1 MTRQLWFEM
10 LDKWLLLDFI
20 LLAFSYGLSWIIIFQ
35 LGFKILKVDMQFQ
48 RIIPGVIC
56 GIVITFLKPFLP
68 GILYFLTIL
77 IPLIIYLK
85 FYGKTKWVIAC
96 WIAVL
101 LLLFTTIG
109 PMLLISPFSKDR
121 AIISFL
127 FETRYGTMLGTLI
140 ECLIPAVLLVLLKI
154 YNFSLIPS
162 PGKLLNIMDFFDIYL
177 FGALLFWCYDSFL
190 KIWEAVRNSP
200 QQLLFKPVS
209 VWIVSAGAILAFYI
223 KKVNSQ
229 KKMEYALKKIQELD
243 AFNKDLNEKNLK
255 LEQYKEIVNT
265 FTFMSQSP
273 AVSTDS
279 TGEPGKVSKRYELPQ
294 IKITKR
300 ELSVIELI
308 VGGKSN
314 KEIADFLALS
324 EGRVRN
330 IITKIFGKLNLQ
342 DRTQVAVYALDNNL
356 VKRDCTNSPSSI

>member
-1 MTRQLWFEM
+1 MARQLWLEM
-10 LDKWLLLDFI
+10 FSKCLFLDFI

-35 LGFKILKVDMQFQ
+35 LGYKILKVAIRFKQ
-48 RIIPGVIC
+48 IIPGVIL
-56 GIVITFLKPFLP
+56 GISISFLKPYLP
-68 GILYFLTIL
+68 GILHFLFIM
-77 IPLIIYLK
+77 IPLILHLK

-96 WIAVL
+96 WVTFL

-127 FETRYGTMLGTLI
+127 FGTRYGTVLGTLV
-140 ECLIPAVLLVLLKI
+140 ECLIPTVLLIFLKL
-154 YNFSLIPS
+154 YNFSLVPS
-162 PGKLLNIMDFFDIYL
+162 PGKILNIVDFFDVYL

-190 KIWEAVRNSP
+190 KIWEAIRNSP
-200 QQLLFKPVS
+200 GQLLFKPII

-223 KKVNSQ
+223 KKVNFQ
-229 KKMEYALKKIQELD
+229 KKMEYALGKIQELD

-255 LEQYKEIVNT
+255 LEQYKEIFNSLAFPPQNT
-265 FTFMSQSP
+265 P
-273 AVSTDS
+273 AS
-279 TGEPGKVSKRYELPQ
+279 TGGTEELNKVSKRYQLPQ

-308 VGGKSN
+308 VCGKSN
-314 KEIADFLALS
+314 KEIADFLTLS

-342 DRTQVAVYALDNNL
+342 DRTQVAVYALNNNL
-356 VKRDCTNSPSSI
+356 VKRD